1 MKDTFADGLPGEIEK
16 IKKLRKDYGNK
27 VVGEVTLDQ
36 VYGGARGI
44 KSLVWEGS
52 VLDSEEGIRFRGK
65 TIPECQ
71 KLLPKAP
78 GGEEPLPEGLFWLLL
93 TGEVPSEQ
101 QVRDLSAEWAARS
114 DVPAF
119 VNELID
125 RCPSDLHPMA
135 QLSLAVT
142 ALEHESS
149 FSKAYAKGIKK
160 TEYWQHTFEDSMDLI
175 AKLPTIAARI
185 YRNVYKDGK
194 VAAVKKDKD
203 YAYNLANQLGFAQ
216 NDDFI
221 ELMRLYL
228 TIHTD
233 HEGGNVSAH
242 TTHLVGSALSSPM
255 LSLAAGLNGLAGP
268 LHGLA
273 NQEVLNWL
281 QKMKQSVGSDL
292 SDENIKDYL
301 WSTLKSGQV
310 VPGYGHA
317 VLRKTD
323 PRYVSQREFALRK
336 LPDDPMFNLVSQ
348 VYKIAPGVLTEHGKT
363 KNPFPNVDAHSGVLL
378 QYYGLTEQVNANHC
392 LVFVQYTNI
401 SRISTLFCLE
411 SLVRSVSCL
420 NSLLIALSV
429 RQLSDLSRSAQQ
441 LGRSWLELHF
451 DHGYLLGKWVWV
463 HYCINIAKVSKFLC
477 IFKQV
482 LDTWPFRGGS
492 FS

>member
-1 MKDTFADGLPGEIEK
+1 VIQ
-16 IKKLRKDYGNK
+16 
-27 VVGEVTLDQ
+27 EVTLDQ

-71 KLLPKAP
+71 ELLPKAP

-101 QVRDLSAEWAARS
+101 QVRELSADWAARA
-114 DVPAF
+114 DLPKHV
-119 VNELID
+119 EEIID
-125 RCPSDLHPMA
+125 RCPTDLHPMA
-135 QLSLAVT
+135 QFSMAVV
-142 ALEHESS
+142 ALERESE
-149 FSKAYAKGIKK
+149 FARAYAKGINKK
-160 TEYWQHTFEDSMDLI
+160 DYWTYTFEDSMNLI
-175 AKLPTIAARI
+175 AKLPTIAAKI

-194 VAAVKKDKD
+194 VASIQKDKD
-203 YAYNLANQLGFAQ
+203 YSFNLANQLGFGD
-216 NDDFI
+216 NKDFV

-273 NQEVLNWL
+273 NQEVLNWIT
-281 QKMKQSVGSDL
+281 QMKESVGNDL
-292 SDENIKDYL
+292 SDKSITDYL
-301 WSTLKSGQV
+301 WSTLNAGRV

-336 LPDDPMFNLVSQ
+336 LPDDPMFKLVSQ

-363 KNPFPNVDAHSGVLL
+363 KNPYPNVDAVCFTP
-378 QYYGLTEQVNANHC
+378 LTTYPRHEAN
-392 LVFVQYTNI
+392 VTA
-401 SRISTLFCLE
+401 
-411 SLVRSVSCL
+411 
-420 NSLLIALSV
+420 AL
-429 RQLSDLSRSAQQ
+429 RCPSAI
-441 LGRSWLELHF
+441 LRF
-451 DHGYLLGKWVWV
+451 D
-463 HYCINIAKVSKFLC
+463 
-477 IFKQV
+477 
-482 LDTWPFRGGS
+482 
-492 FS
+492 